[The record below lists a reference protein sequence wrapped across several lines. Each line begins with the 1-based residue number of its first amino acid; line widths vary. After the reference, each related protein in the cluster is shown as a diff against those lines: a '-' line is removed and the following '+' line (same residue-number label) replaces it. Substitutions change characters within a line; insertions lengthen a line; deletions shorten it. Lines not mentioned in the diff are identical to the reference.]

1 MATVGGE
8 SARAVDPT
16 PQSKA
21 MFHTKRLKE
30 AFRAAWPALLFGLR
44 LWASVCLALY
54 VAFWLELDSPS
65 WSGTTA
71 AIVCQPS
78 LGASLRKGWFRMVGT
93 PIGGV
98 AIVVLTAC
106 FPQDRTVF
114 LISLALWGAACAF
127 ASTLL
132 QNYAAYAAALSGYTA
147 VIIASDQLGST
158 GGLNG
163 EAFTLA
169 ITRVTEI
176 GIGII
181 SAGIVLAGTDLGDA
195 RRQLARRF
203 AGLAAGIMAKFAETL
218 RAAGS
223 DQPDTQ
229 PIRRDFIRRV
239 IALDPIIDQ
248 AIGESSRVR
257 YHSPVLQKAVD
268 GLFAALSGWR
278 AIANHL
284 VRLPNDQA
292 SAEAATVLQSLPP
305 KLISLPDQ
313 PDPVAWTADP
323 IGLHRICEAGFHR
336 LIALEGE
343 TPSQRLL
350 ADKAAE
356 SLAGIAHALNGLALL
371 AAEPARPVLRGGAF
385 RLHVTDWLPA
395 LVNGGR
401 TFVTILAVALC
412 WIVTAWP
419 SGAEAITWA
428 AIPSILFAPRADQ
441 AYASARGFVAG
452 AFIAA
457 VSAAVVAF
465 AVLPN
470 LETFPAF
477 SLAIGLWLIPAGAV
491 AHQWRKV
498 AFTYMAAY
506 FVPVLAPV
514 NQMSYDT
521 VAFYNTAMAIVIGAG
536 ATALSFC
543 LIPPLSPAFRT
554 RRLLALTLRD
564 LRRLAMERTFTDWAG
579 HIHGRLSAMPEQ
591 ATPLERAQVLAAL
604 SLGIEII
611 RLRPVARQFGLGP
624 ALGDAL
630 AAVVEGRSAI
640 AIVYLKHLDG
650 ALASHG
656 MTETAALRGRGSI
669 LVISEV
675 LTKHAEYFEAG
686 VKT

>member
-1 MATVGGE
+1 VATALR
-8 SARAVDPT
+8 SA
-16 PQSKA
+16 
-21 MFHTKRLKE
+21 
-30 AFRAAWPALLFGLR
+30 AAALLFGLR
-44 LWASVCLALY
+44 LWAAVCLALY

-65 WSGTTA
+65 WAGTTA

-93 PIGGV
+93 PAGGL

-114 LISLALWGAACAF
+114 LIGLALWGAACAF

-147 VIIASDQLGST
+147 VIIASDQLGAT

-176 GIGII
+176 GIGIV

-195 RRQLARRF
+195 RRQLATLF
-203 AGLAAGIMAKFAETL
+203 AGLAAGIMAKFTGTL
-218 RAAGS
+218 QAAGS

-229 PIRRDFIRRV
+229 PSRRDFIRHV

-248 AIGESSRVR
+248 AIGESSQVR
-257 YHSPVLQKAVD
+257 YHSPVLQKAVG

-284 VRLPNDQA
+284 VRLPDDQA
-292 SAEAATVLQSLPP
+292 RAEAATVLQTLPP
-305 KLISLPDQ
+305 RLISLPDQ
-313 PDPVAWTADP
+313 PDPAAWTADP
-323 IGLHRICEAGFHR
+323 IGLHRICEAGVHR
-336 LIALEGE
+336 LIALEVE

-356 SLAGIAHALNGLALL
+356 GLAGMAHALNGLALL
-371 AAEPARPVLRGGAF
+371 VAEPARPVLRGGAF

-395 LVNGGR
+395 LVNAGR
-401 TFVTILAVALC
+401 TFVTILAVALF
-412 WIVTAWP
+412 WIATAWP

-428 AIPSILFAPRADQ
+428 AIPTILFAPQADQ

-457 VSAAVVAF
+457 VAAAVAAF

-470 LETFPAF
+470 LETFAAF
-477 SLAIGLWLIPAGAV
+477 CLAIGLWLVPAGAV

-498 AFTYMAAY
+498 AFIYMSAY
-506 FVPVLAPV
+506 FVPMLAPV
-514 NQMSYDT
+514 NQTSYDT
-521 VAFYNTAMAIVIGAG
+521 VAFYNTAMAIVSGAG
-536 ATALSFC
+536 AAALSFC

-564 LRRLAMERTFTDWAG
+564 LRGLAMERTFTDWAG

-591 ATPLERAQVLAAL
+591 ATPLQRAQLLAVL
-604 SLGIEII
+604 SLGTEII
-611 RLRPVARQFGLGP
+611 RLRPVARRLGLGP
-624 ALGDAL
+624 DLEDAL
-630 AAVVEGRSAI
+630 AAVAEGRSAI
-640 AIVYLKHLDG
+640 AIARLKRLDG
-650 ALASHG
+650 ALAG
-656 MTETAALRGRGSI
+656 LGTTETAALRGRGSI
-669 LVISEV
+669 LVVSEV
-675 LTKHAEYFEAG
+675 LTKHPEYFDIG
-686 VKT
+686 VKA

>member
-1 MATVGGE
+1 MADGISQGALPVADSAAAGWGAALLNA
-8 SARAVDPT
+8 ARAAGP
-16 PQSKA
+16 P
-21 MFHTKRLKE
+21 
-30 AFRAAWPALLFGLR
+30 LLFGLR
-44 LWASVCLALY
+44 LWAAVCLALY
-54 VAFWLELDSPS
+54 IAFWLQLDSPS
-65 WSGTTA
+65 WAGTTA

-78 LGASLRKGWFRMVGT
+78 LGASLRKGWFRMIGT

-114 LISLALWGAACAF
+114 LITLALWGAACAF

-132 QNYAAYAAALSGYTA
+132 QNYTAYAAALSGYTA
-147 VIIASDQLGST
+147 VIIASDQLGAT

-176 GIGII
+176 GIGIV

-195 RRQLARRF
+195 RRQLAALF
-203 AGLAAGIMAKFAETL
+203 AGLAAGIMARFTGAL
-218 RAAGS
+218 QAAGS

-229 PIRRDFIRRV
+229 SIRRDFIRRV

-248 AIGESSRVR
+248 AIGESSQIR
-257 YHSPVLQKAVD
+257 YHSPVLQKSVD

-284 VRLPNDQA
+284 VRLPDDQA
-292 SAEAATVLQSLPP
+292 RAEAATVLQSLSPR
-305 KLISLPDQ
+305 LISLPDQ
-313 PDPVAWTADP
+313 PAPAAWTADP
-323 IGLHRICEAGFHR
+323 IGLHKICEAGVHR
-336 LIALEGE
+336 LIALEAE

-356 SLAGIAHALNGLALL
+356 GLAGMACALNGLALL
-371 AAEPARPVLRGGAF
+371 AAEPARPVLRGGVF

-395 LVNGGR
+395 VVSAGR
-401 TFVTILAVALC
+401 TFVTILAVAWF

-428 AIPSILFAPRADQ
+428 AIPTILFAPRADQ

-457 VSAAVVAF
+457 VAAAVVAF

-470 LETFPAF
+470 LDTFAAF
-477 SLAIGLWLIPAGAV
+477 SFAIGLWLIPAGAV

-498 AFTYMAAY
+498 AFVYMAAY
-506 FVPVLAPV
+506 FMPVLAPV

-521 VAFYNTAMAIVIGAG
+521 AAFYNTATAIISGAG
-536 ATALSFC
+536 AAALAFC

-554 RRLLALTLRD
+554 HRLLALTLRD

-591 ATPLERAQVLAAL
+591 ATPLQRAQLLAVL
-604 SLGIEII
+604 SLGTEII
-611 RLRPVARQFGLGP
+611 RLRPIARRFGFGP
-624 ALGDAL
+624 DLEDAL
-630 AAVVEGRSAI
+630 AAVAEGRSVIAI
-640 AIVYLKHLDG
+640 ARLKCLDEALDG
-650 ALASHG
+650 LG
-656 MTETAALRGRGSI
+656 TTETAALRGRGSI
-669 LVISEV
+669 LVISDV
-675 LTKHAEYFEAG
+675 LTKHPEYFDIG
-686 VKT
+686 VKA

>member
-1 MATVGGE
+1 MADGISQGALPVADSAAAGWGAALLNA
-8 SARAVDPT
+8 ARAAGP
-16 PQSKA
+16 P
-21 MFHTKRLKE
+21 
-30 AFRAAWPALLFGLR
+30 LLFGLR
-44 LWASVCLALY
+44 LWAAVCLALY
-54 VAFWLELDSPS
+54 IAFWLQLDSPS
-65 WSGTTA
+65 WAGTTA

-78 LGASLRKGWFRMVGT
+78 LGASLRKGWFRMIGT

-114 LISLALWGAACAF
+114 LITLALWGAACAF

-132 QNYAAYAAALSGYTA
+132 QNYTAYAAALSGYTA
-147 VIIASDQLGST
+147 VIIASDQLGAT

-176 GIGII
+176 GIGIV

-195 RRQLARRF
+195 RRQLAALF
-203 AGLAAGIMAKFAETL
+203 AGLAAGIMARFTGAL
-218 RAAGS
+218 QAAGS

-229 PIRRDFIRRV
+229 SIRRDFIRRV

-248 AIGESSRVR
+248 AIGESSQIR
-257 YHSPVLQKAVD
+257 YHSPVLQKSVD

-284 VRLPNDQA
+284 VRLPDDQA
-292 SAEAATVLQSLPP
+292 RAEAATVLQSLSPR
-305 KLISLPDQ
+305 LISLPDQ
-313 PDPVAWTADP
+313 PAPAAWTADP
-323 IGLHRICEAGFHR
+323 IGLHKICEAGVHR
-336 LIALEGE
+336 LIALEAE

-356 SLAGIAHALNGLALL
+356 GLAGMACALNGLALL
-371 AAEPARPVLRGGAF
+371 AAEPARPVLRGGVF

-395 LVNGGR
+395 VVSAGR
-401 TFVTILAVALC
+401 TFVTILAVAWF

-428 AIPSILFAPRADQ
+428 AIPTILFAPRADQ

-457 VSAAVVAF
+457 VAAAVVAF

-470 LETFPAF
+470 LDTFAAF
-477 SLAIGLWLIPAGAV
+477 SFAIGLWLIPAGAV

-498 AFTYMAAY
+498 AFVYMAAY
-506 FVPVLAPV
+506 FMPVLAPV

-521 VAFYNTAMAIVIGAG
+521 AAFYNTATAIISGAG
-536 ATALSFC
+536 AAALAFC

-554 RRLLALTLRD
+554 HRLLALTLRD

-591 ATPLERAQVLAAL
+591 ATPLQRAQLLAVL
-604 SLGIEII
+604 SLGTEII
-611 RLRPVARQFGLGP
+611 RLRPIARRFGFGP
-624 ALGDAL
+624 DLEDAL
-630 AAVVEGRSAI
+630 AAVAEGRSVIAI
-640 AIVYLKHLDG
+640 ARLKCLDEALDG
-650 ALASHG
+650 LG
-656 MTETAALRGRGSI
+656 TTETAALSGRGSI
-669 LVISEV
+669 LVVSEV
-675 LTKHAEYFEAG
+675 LTKHPEYFDIG
-686 VKT
+686 VKA

>member
-1 MATVGGE
+1 MADGINQGALAVDDSAAAGWGAALVNA
-8 SARAVDPT
+8 ARAAGP
-16 PQSKA
+16 S
-21 MFHTKRLKE
+21 M
-30 AFRAAWPALLFGLR
+30 LFGLR
-44 LWASVCLALY
+44 LWAAVCLALY
-54 VAFWLELDSPS
+54 IAFWLELDSPS
-65 WSGTTA
+65 WAGTTA

-93 PIGGV
+93 PAGGV

-106 FPQDRTVF
+106 FTQDRTVF

-147 VIIASDQLGST
+147 VIIASDQLGAT

-169 ITRVTEI
+169 ISRVTEI
-176 GIGII
+176 GIGIV

-195 RRQLARRF
+195 RRQLATLF
-203 AGLAAGIMAKFAETL
+203 AGLAAGIMAKLAGTL
-218 RAAGS
+218 QAAGS

-248 AIGESSRVR
+248 AIGESSQVR
-257 YHSPVLQKAVD
+257 YHSPVLQNAVD

-284 VRLPNDQA
+284 VRLPDDQA
-292 SAEAATVLQSLPP
+292 RAEAATVLQSLPP
-305 KLISLPDQ
+305 RLISLPDQ
-313 PDPVAWTADP
+313 PEPAAWTADP
-323 IGLHRICEAGFHR
+323 IGLHRICEAGVHR
-336 LIALEGE
+336 LTALEVE

-356 SLAGIAHALNGLALL
+356 GLAGMAHALNGLALL
-371 AAEPARPVLRGGAF
+371 VAEPARPVLRGGAF

-395 LVNGGR
+395 LVNAGR
-401 TFVTILAVALC
+401 TFVTILAVALF

-419 SGAEAITWA
+419 SGAVAITWA
-428 AIPSILFAPRADQ
+428 AIPTILFAPRADQ

-457 VSAAVVAF
+457 VAAAVVAF

-470 LETFPAF
+470 LETFAGF
-477 SLAIGLWLIPAGAV
+477 SVAIGLWLVPAGAV

-498 AFTYMAAY
+498 AFIYMAAY

-521 VAFYNTAMAIVIGAG
+521 VAFYNSAMAIVSGAG
-536 ATALSFC
+536 AAALSFC

-564 LRRLAMERTFTDWAG
+564 LRRLAMGRTFTDWAS

-591 ATPLERAQVLAAL
+591 ATPLQRAQVLAVL
-604 SLGIEII
+604 SLGTEII
-611 RLRPVARQFGLGP
+611 RLRPIARRFGLG
-624 ALGDAL
+624 ADLEDAL
-630 AAVVEGRSAI
+630 AAIAEGRSTVAI
-640 AIVYLKHLDG
+640 ACLKRLDG
-650 ALASHG
+650 ALAG
-656 MTETAALRGRGSI
+656 LGTTETAALRGLGSI
-669 LVISEV
+669 LVVSEV
-675 LTKHAEYFEAG
+675 LTKHPEYFDIGMKA
-686 VKT
+686 

>member
-1 MATVGGE
+1 MSWTGLWI
-8 SARAVDPT
+8 VDPAQACRSAEGRVAT
-16 PQSKA
+16 ALRSV
-21 MFHTKRLKE
+21 T
-30 AFRAAWPALLFGLR
+30 PALLFGLR
-44 LWASVCLALY
+44 LWAAVCLALY
-54 VAFWLELDSPS
+54 VSFWLELDSPS
-65 WSGTTA
+65 WAGTTA

-93 PIGGV
+93 PAGGV

-106 FPQDRTVF
+106 FAQDRTTF

-147 VIIASDQLGST
+147 VIIASDQLGAT

-169 ITRVTEI
+169 ISRVTEI
-176 GIGII
+176 GIGIV
-181 SAGIVLAGTDLGDA
+181 SAEIVLAGTDLGDA
-195 RRQLARRF
+195 RRQLATLF
-203 AGLAAGIMAKFAETL
+203 AGLAAGIMAKFTGTL
-218 RAAGS
+218 QAAGS

-248 AIGESSRVR
+248 AIGESSQVR
-257 YHSPVLQKAVD
+257 YHSPELQKAVV

-284 VRLPNDQA
+284 VRLPDDQA
-292 SAEAATVLQSLPP
+292 RAEAATVLQSLPP
-305 KLISLPDQ
+305 RLISLPGQ
-313 PDPVAWTADP
+313 GDPAAWTADP
-323 IGLHRICEAGFHR
+323 IGLHKICEAGVPR
-336 LIALEGE
+336 LIALEVE

-356 SLAGIAHALNGLALL
+356 GLAGMAHALNGLALL
-371 AAEPARPVLRGGAF
+371 VAEPARPVLHGDGF

-395 LVNGGR
+395 FVNAGR
-401 TFVTILAVALC
+401 TFVTILAVALF

-428 AIPSILFAPRADQ
+428 AIPTILFAPRADQ

-457 VSAAVVAF
+457 VAAAVVAF

-470 LETFPAF
+470 LETFAAF
-477 SLAIGLWLIPAGAV
+477 SLAIGLWLVPAGAV
-491 AHQWRKV
+491 AHQWRKI
-498 AFTYMAAY
+498 AFIYMAAY

-521 VAFYNTAMAIVIGAG
+521 VAFYNTAMAIVSGAG
-536 ATALSFC
+536 AAALSFC

-564 LRRLAMERTFTDWAG
+564 LRRLAMKRTFTDWAG

-591 ATPLERAQVLAAL
+591 ATPLQRAQLLAVL
-604 SLGIEII
+604 SLGTEII
-611 RLRPVARQFGLGP
+611 RIRPVARRLGLDP
-624 ALGDAL
+624 DLEDAL
-630 AAVVEGRSAI
+630 AAVAEGRSAI
-640 AIVYLKHLDG
+640 AIARLKRLG
-650 ALASHG
+650 EALAG
-656 MTETAALRGRGSI
+656 LGTTETAAFRGSI
-669 LVISEV
+669 LVVSEV
-675 LTKHAEYFEAG
+675 LTKHPEYFDMG
-686 VKT
+686 

>member
-1 MATVGGE
+1 MADGISQGALPVADSAAAGWGAALLNA
-8 SARAVDPT
+8 ARAAGP
-16 PQSKA
+16 P
-21 MFHTKRLKE
+21 
-30 AFRAAWPALLFGLR
+30 LLFGLR
-44 LWASVCLALY
+44 LWAAVCLALY
-54 VAFWLELDSPS
+54 IAFWLQLDSPS
-65 WSGTTA
+65 WAGTTA

-78 LGASLRKGWFRMVGT
+78 LGASLRKGWFRMIGT

-114 LISLALWGAACAF
+114 LITLALWGAACAF

-132 QNYAAYAAALSGYTA
+132 QNYTAYAAALSGYTA
-147 VIIASDQLGST
+147 VIIASDQLGAT

-176 GIGII
+176 GIGIV

-195 RRQLARRF
+195 RRQLAALF
-203 AGLAAGIMAKFAETL
+203 AGLAAGIMARFTGAL
-218 RAAGS
+218 QAAGS

-229 PIRRDFIRRV
+229 SIRRDFIRRV

-248 AIGESSRVR
+248 AIGESSQIR
-257 YHSPVLQKAVD
+257 YHSPVLQKSVD

-284 VRLPNDQA
+284 VRLPDDQA
-292 SAEAATVLQSLPP
+292 RAEAATVLQSLSPR
-305 KLISLPDQ
+305 LISLPDQ
-313 PDPVAWTADP
+313 PAPAAWTADP
-323 IGLHRICEAGFHR
+323 IGLHKICEAGVHR
-336 LIALEGE
+336 LIALEAE

-356 SLAGIAHALNGLALL
+356 GLAGMACALNGLALL
-371 AAEPARPVLRGGAF
+371 AAEPARPVLRGGVF

-395 LVNGGR
+395 VVSAGR
-401 TFVTILAVALC
+401 TFVTILAVAWF

-428 AIPSILFAPRADQ
+428 AIPTILFAPRADQ

-457 VSAAVVAF
+457 VAAAVVAF

-470 LETFPAF
+470 LDTFAAF
-477 SLAIGLWLIPAGAV
+477 SFAIGLWLIPAGAV

-498 AFTYMAAY
+498 AFVYMAAY
-506 FVPVLAPV
+506 FMPVLAPV

-521 VAFYNTAMAIVIGAG
+521 AAFYNTATAIISGAG
-536 ATALSFC
+536 AAALAFC

-554 RRLLALTLRD
+554 HRLLALTLRD
-564 LRRLAMERTFTDWAG
+564 LRRLAVERTFTDWAG

-591 ATPLERAQVLAAL
+591 ATPLQRAQLLAVL
-604 SLGIEII
+604 SLGTEII
-611 RLRPVARQFGLGP
+611 RLRPIARRFGFGP
-624 ALGDAL
+624 DLEDAL
-630 AAVVEGRSAI
+630 AAVAEGRSVIAI
-640 AIVYLKHLDG
+640 ARLKCLDEALDG
-650 ALASHG
+650 LG
-656 MTETAALRGRGSI
+656 TTETAALRGRGSI
-669 LVISEV
+669 LVVSEV
-675 LTKHAEYFEAG
+675 LTKHPEYFDIG
-686 VKT
+686 VKA